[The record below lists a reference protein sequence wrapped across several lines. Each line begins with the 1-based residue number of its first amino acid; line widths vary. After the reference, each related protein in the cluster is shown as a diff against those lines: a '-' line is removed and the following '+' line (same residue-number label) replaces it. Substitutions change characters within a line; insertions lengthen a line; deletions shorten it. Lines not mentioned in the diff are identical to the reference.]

1 MRNHIESVIVGI
13 KASITAQEKLQ
24 EQLDAKDLII
34 QNKQRELDETILRM
48 EKLQEKIAYL
58 EQKDLQVNAQV

>member
-1 MRNHIESVIVGI
+1 MLCNEPEGYNLDN
-13 KASITAQEKLQ
+13 QEKLQ

-48 EKLQEKIAYL
+48 EKLQEKVEYL
-58 EQKDLQVNAQV
+58 EQQNLLAKAQV